1 MKKKATKKEK
11 MSKEM
16 ADKGKKSAMM
26 MKKKGCK

>member
-1 MKKKATKKEK
+1 MKKKVTKKEK

-16 ADKGKKSAMM
+16 DMKGKKTAM

>member
-16 ADKGKKSAMM
+16 SDKGKKTAM

>member
-11 MSKEM
+11 MAKEM
-16 ADKGKKSAMM
+16 VHSGKKTAM

>member
-1 MKKKATKKEK
+1 MKKKPTKKEK

-16 ADKGKKSAMM
+16 ADKGKKTAM

>member
-16 ADKGKKSAMM
+16 AGKGKKTAM